1 MTKIAW
7 DGICL
12 SSGNLD
18 NTNQE
23 KIKKLIDNF
32 GEALEEQ
39 CSKNNINKFV
49 FPIFKPFNSFLAISK
64 TKVIII
70 FSPAS
75 GMPNRQWHDL
85 SDRIPEP
92 TIHELAGA
100 VQNQLGW
107 TNLSFLEFPLNILD
121 TSLEKRRPDLTIVA
135 SKWVDD
141 VIKMSEKEQK
151 IVRLNPIFHGRDF
164 LIEDD
169 LCFILMPFSEPFD
182 TIYKKYIKPTVE
194 KKFRIKRADTIFK
207 SSEIIEDIWEYINKS
222 KFIIADVTGKNAN
235 VFYELGM
242 AHTVGK
248 VVFIITM
255 KKDDV
260 PFDVKHRRSFEYSY
274 TEQGLKKLK
283 SDLKN
288 AMNELT

>member
-1 MTKIAW
+1 MTKVTW
-7 DGICL
+7 HGICM
-12 SSGNLD
+12 SGGNLD
-18 NTNQE
+18 NSNQE
-23 KIKKLIDNF
+23 KIKKFIDDF
-32 GEALEEQ
+32 GEVLEDQ
-39 CSKNNINKFV
+39 CSKNKINIFV
-49 FPIFKPFNSFLAISK
+49 FPIFKPFNSFSVITK
-64 TKVIII
+64 TKVKLI
-70 FSPAS
+70 FSPAN

-85 SDRIPEP
+85 SDRNPEP
-92 TIHELAGA
+92 TVQELTIT

-107 TNLSFLEFPLNILD
+107 SNLSFLEFPLNILD
-121 TSLEKRRPDLTIVA
+121 TDSEKRRPDLTIVA

-169 LCFILMPFSEPFD
+169 LCFILMPFNEPFD
-182 TIYKKYIKPTVE
+182 TIYKKHIKPIIE
-194 KKFRIKRADTIFK
+194 KKFRIKRADDIFK
-207 SSEIIEDIWEYINKS
+207 SSEVIEDIWEYINKS
-222 KFIIADVTGKNAN
+222 KFIIADVTGKNPN

-248 VVFIITM
+248 EVLIITQ
-255 KKDDV
+255 KKEDV
-260 PFDVKHRRSFEYSY
+260 PFDVKHRRFFEYSY

-283 SDLKN
+283 SNLEN